1 MRTDSARSPNGFSVS
16 FFEKLWE
23 LIKAEIMGMVQ
34 DFNKT
39 ELDLSRLNYGVIT
52 LVPKKS

>member
-34 DFNKT
+34 DFNKA